1 MVSFPHMSNEKKNS
15 VESPE
20 QIIEKAAAA
29 ILSLHQVLPEIQEA
43 IIRFVATLEAG
54 NKILTAGNGGSAAE
68 AMHMAEELSGRY
80 KNNRRALPAIALTA
94 DGTALT
100 CIAND
105 YGFDQV
111 FSRQIEAFGKPGDL
125 LVLFSSSGNSINL
138 VEATRQ
144 AHSQGMHVLSLLG
157 HGGGKMHGLSDI
169 EITIP
174 ETASAHVQEA
184 HQVILH
190 LLLEHVDARFV

>member
-80 KNNRRALPAIALTA
+80 KNNRRHSPP
-94 DGTALT
+94 
-100 CIAND
+100 
-105 YGFDQV
+105 
-111 FSRQIEAFGKPGDL
+111 SR
-125 LVLFSSSGNSINL
+125 
-138 VEATRQ
+138 
-144 AHSQGMHVLSLLG
+144 
-157 HGGGKMHGLSDI
+157 
-169 EITIP
+169 
-174 ETASAHVQEA
+174 
-184 HQVILH
+184 
-190 LLLEHVDARFV
+190 